1 MRICQQSAI
10 VPGSL
15 CYYISFHMEVTP
27 FVLTKNMRM
36 KLSSVCFSPGAD
48 NALVTQ
54 HPLFSLREH
63 FNLCFFI
70 SLGAGL
76 LTCSVHY
83 WFREGKPL
91 MHSRLLRQVSSLP
104 LESWSLMH
112 TPDHIGPSNSQLRV
126 CGCFCTNKEVT
137 ARISLGVTSV
147 QLLGRHH
154 HHHHRRHNFNQV
166 CLFFFFKWQ

>member
-10 VPGSL
+10 VRGSL

-54 HPLFSLREH
+54 HPLFSLRER

-91 MHSRLLRQVSSLP
+91 MHTRLLRQVSSLNLL
-104 LESWSLMH
+104 LESYFLMH
-112 TPDHIGPSNSQLRV
+112 TPKIFPLISAIV
-126 CGCFCTNKEVT
+126 YTNKEVT
-137 ARISLGVTSV
+137 AYISRGVCWFLSNDSHFISFKACV
-147 QLLGRHH
+147 FQ
-154 HHHHRRHNFNQV
+154 
-166 CLFFFFKWQ
+166 FFVGSNN

>member
-10 VPGSL
+10 VWGSL

-83 WFREGKPL
+83 WCREGKPL
-91 MHSRLLRQVSSLP
+91 MHTRLLRQVSPLTP
-104 LESWSLMH
+104 TLESWSLMRPTKH
-112 TPDHIGPSNSQLRV
+112 SPLKICNCGITRFMGVFTWIKMSLRASHGKHHFVLRLTINVIPS
-126 CGCFCTNKEVT
+126 
-137 ARISLGVTSV
+137 SL
-147 QLLGRHH
+147 LPI
-154 HHHHRRHNFNQV
+154 
-166 CLFFFFKWQ
+166 FK

>member
-54 HPLFSLREH
+54 HPLFSLRER

-91 MHSRLLRQVSSLP
+91 MHTRLLRQVSSLTP
-104 LESWSLMH
+104 SLESWC
-112 TPDHIGPSNSQLRV
+112 TQLNTHPPTHPKNV
-126 CGCFCTNKEVT
+126 LLWNHKIYGCFNINTD
-137 ARISLGVTSV
+137 ISVYSILHTFCPACYDSAGNF
-147 QLLGRHH
+147 
-154 HHHHRRHNFNQV
+154 HHR
-166 CLFFFFKWQ
+166 LTILI

>member
-1 MRICQQSAI
+1 
-10 VPGSL
+10 
-15 CYYISFHMEVTP
+15 MEVTP

-48 NALVTQ
+48 NASVTQ
-54 HPLFSLREH
+54 HPLFSLREC

-91 MHSRLLRQVSSLP
+91 MHTRLLRQVSP
-104 LESWSLMH
+104 LTATLLTWFLMH
-112 TPDHIGPSNSQLRV
+112 PTKHSPPNICNCDMTRFMILCNEG
-126 CGCFCTNKEVT
+126 VT
-137 ARISLGVTSV
+137 AEITQGALFGLVNRMALMCV
-147 QLLGRHH
+147 RFP
-154 HHHHRRHNFNQV
+154 NFVN
-166 CLFFFFKWQ
+166 K